1 MKTQIA
7 RVMFL
12 LVFSLVVFC
21 FANAVLADTAHDHE
35 HKLEFSL
42 FSLVRPLGVCAL
54 VSVLVTFITGLFR
67 RKIGRRFLKIHKT
80 FAFLTIAFALCHGIL
95 VMILF

>member
-1 MKTQIA
+1 MKAQIA
-7 RVMFL
+7 RIMFLSVFL
-12 LVFSLVVFC
+12 LVFFG
-21 FANAVLADTAHDHE
+21 FTNAVLAGTVHNHE

-42 FSLVRPLGVCAL
+42 FSLVRPLGICAL
-54 VSVLVTFITGLFR
+54 ASALVTFITGLAR
-67 RKIGRRFLKIHKT
+67 RKIGRGFLKIHKT